1 MAIVTIIFL
10 AFITF
15 FTRYLFLEGKLPIQ
29 LNENVKKLLGLS
41 APAVLTAIAAP
52 IIFIRDQ
59 QLDLD
64 LTNPYLFAAILAIF
78 VAHKT
83 RSIYWTVFSGMVMFL
98 LLSWLFK
105 A

>member
-1 MAIVTIIFL
+1 MAMVTIMLL
-10 AFITF
+10 AAITF

-29 LNENVKKLLGLS
+29 LNKNVKKLLGFS

-52 IIFIRDQ
+52 IIFLRDQ
-59 QLDLD
+59 QLDMK
-64 LTNPYLFAAILAIF
+64 LTNPYLFAAVLAIF
-78 VAHKT
+78 IAHKT
-83 RSIYWTVFSGMVMFL
+83 RSIYWTVFSGMVTFL

>member
-1 MAIVTIIFL
+1 MTMATIILL
-10 AFITF
+10 AAITF
-15 FTRYLFLEGKLPIQ
+15 FTRYLFLEGKLPIE
-29 LNENVKKLLGLS
+29 LNETVKKFLGFS

-59 QLDLD
+59 QLELN
-64 LTNPYLFAAILAIF
+64 LTNPYLGAAILAIY

-83 RSIYWTVFSGMVMFL
+83 RSIYWTVLSGMAMFL
-98 LLSWLFK
+98 LLTWLFK